1 MAMTTSKSAVVT
13 LPTDKQI
20 LITREFAAP
29 KPLVYKA
36 YTTPE
41 LIKRW
46 WSGDRGKVTVAEIDP
61 RVGGKWRNAMTTDD
75 GVDVAF
81 HGEIREIVPNER
93 LVWTEIYE
101 GVPDGEASAAIVT
114 HTFTEKDG
122 RTTLTML
129 MQLPNREVRDMIIQ
143 TGMEGGLQESLDH
156 LEQVAISLR

>member
-1 MAMTTSKSAVVT
+1 MAMTTSKSAVLT
-13 LPTDKQI
+13 LPTDTKI
-20 LITREFAAP
+20 LITREFAAR
-29 KPLVYKA
+29 KHLVYKA

-46 WSGDRGKVTVAEIDP
+46 WSGDRGKVTVAEIDL

-75 GVDVAF
+75 GFDVAF
-81 HGEIREIVPNER
+81 HGELREIVPNER

-129 MQLPNREVRDMIIQ
+129 MELPNREVRDMIIQ

>member
-1 MAMTTSKSAVVT
+1 MAMTSSKTAVVT
-13 LPTDKQI
+13 LPTDRQI
-20 LITREFAAP
+20 RITRDFNAP
-29 KPLVYKA
+29 KHLVYKA

-61 RVGGKWRNAMTTDD
+61 RVGGKWRNAMTAD
-75 GVDVAF
+75 GGEVAF

-129 MQLPNREVRDMIIQ
+129 MELPNKEVRDMIIQ
-143 TGMEGGLQESLDH
+143 TGMESGLQEALDH
-156 LEQVAISLR
+156 LERVALSLR